1 MYRKYT
7 VSPSFYGLLAKTRHL
22 SHNKNN
28 KSVIQFI
35 ISENSCSGCCCTSGV
50 QKHHRREA
58 DRDPGP
64 RWWGALL
71 CLLPW
76 WPSARN
82 LLQRQES
89 QGGHIKR
96 TVSRVTLFIISP
108 LHTACVCVT
117 PRCGMW
123 SEPSCWGCSKRST
136 KNKSTTVSLP
146 TRHTVPCWPPAQM
159 TRS

>member
-1 MYRKYT
+1 M
-7 VSPSFYGLLAKTRHL
+7 SPSFYGLLAKTRHL
-22 SHNKNN
+22 SRYKN
-28 KSVIQFI
+28 IQMI
-35 ISENSCSGCCCTSGV
+35 ISENNCPGCAAGV

-64 RWWGALL
+64 RRWGALL
-71 CLLPW
+71 CLLPR
-76 WPSARN
+76 WPSARD

-89 QGGHIKR
+89 QGRHIKR
-96 TVSRVTLFIISP
+96 AKSRITLFIISP
-108 LHTACVCVT
+108 PQAARVCVT

-123 SEPSCWGCSKRST
+123 REPCCWGCSKTST

-146 TRHTVPCWPPAQM
+146 THHTVPCWPPAQM